1 MRVIVALASFG
12 AATAAGDTFSSA
24 DDVLLGGHLV
34 PTNTQDPREGS
45 NGWWLVMHGVGEKLF
60 TLNSD
65 GEIVPEVAQSV
76 GKVSEFEWDVD
87 LKPDYKWSDGTAVT
101 AQDIADCL
109 NELNRT
115 NPNTQSTLGDIEA
128 TVPCDGTVRIKTSR
142 ATHIMDAVLA
152 DYVFT
157 MYKKDGSNFVYTGP
171 YKITEFVANDH
182 VDLVPNTHYPQH
194 TERRPVKMTKY
205 ANGDA
210 LAADAANLDIAFNLP
225 VSTLDTLRATAGV
238 NVRSFSITQV
248 YMMFYNMAKTAP
260 SPIADLKVRQAIDL
274 AINREE
280 LQQDLEGGHGTRSLF
295 PQGTP
300 WYQDNLGSSLADTA
314 AAGALLDAAGWTL
327 DGTTN
332 KRTKDGVDLTIDLFT
347 YAFRPDLCAMQPE
360 IAANLEALGITV
372 NVICS
377 GTSPGVYDD
386 DDWAETVSRLA
397 AEPPDFDIIIWSQN
411 VLPTGD
417 PAHFLN
423 GFFHSAGA
431 NIDKTGDW
439 SSAAVDAKLD
449 ALSVAEGESAR
460 VAATAEAHAAIL
472 AEQPVSHLVTPS
484 WHYSLSDRMVTEGY
498 TAYGAD
504 YYIIHAEMFLTTI
517 PVPAPVAHRGCLS
530 TDGAGATRAFVAGA
544 AALLAAVFLH

>member
-1 MRVIVALASFG
+1 MRVLVALASFG
-12 AATAAGDTFSSA
+12 AVAAVGDTFASA
-24 DDVLLGGHLV
+24 DDVLQVGQLKLA
-34 PTNTQDPREGS
+34 TTQDPRTEQH
-45 NGWWLVMHGVGEKLF
+45 GWALTMHGVAEKLF

-142 ATHIMDAVLA
+142 ATHIMDAMLA

-248 YMMFYNMAKTAP
+248 YMRAP
-260 SPIADLKVRQAIDL
+260 ASPSLVRE
-274 AINREE
+274 NRPRRSPA
-280 LQQDLEGGHGTRSLF
+280 QD
-295 PQGTP
+295 
-300 WYQDNLGSSLADTA
+300 
-314 AAGALLDAAGWTL
+314 
-327 DGTTN
+327 
-332 KRTKDGVDLTIDLFT
+332 
-347 YAFRPDLCAMQPE
+347 
-360 IAANLEALGITV
+360 
-372 NVICS
+372 
-377 GTSPGVYDD
+377 
-386 DDWAETVSRLA
+386 
-397 AEPPDFDIIIWSQN
+397 
-411 VLPTGD
+411 VL
-417 PAHFLN
+417 
-423 GFFHSAGA
+423 
-431 NIDKTGDW
+431 
-439 SSAAVDAKLD
+439 
-449 ALSVAEGESAR
+449 
-460 VAATAEAHAAIL
+460 
-472 AEQPVSHLVTPS
+472 
-484 WHYSLSDRMVTEGY
+484 
-498 TAYGAD
+498 
-504 YYIIHAEMFLTTI
+504 
-517 PVPAPVAHRGCLS
+517 
-530 TDGAGATRAFVAGA
+530 
-544 AALLAAVFLH
+544 

>member
-1 MRVIVALASFG
+1 MRVLVALASFG
-12 AATAAGDTFSSA
+12 AATAAGDTFASA

-60 TLNSD
+60 TLNSK

-238 NVRSFSITQV
+238 NVRSFGVSQV
-248 YMMFYNMAKTAP
+248 YMMFYNMKKTT
-260 SPIADLKVRQAIDL
+260 SPVYDLKVRQAIDL
-274 AINREE
+274 ALNREE
-280 LQQDLEGGHGTRSLF
+280 LQQDLSGGHGTRSLF
-295 PQGTP
+295 PQNTP
-300 WYQDNLGSSLADTA
+300 YYQDNLGSSLADAT
-314 AAGALLDAAGWTL
+314 AAGALLDDAGWTL
-327 DGTTN
+327 DSSTG
-332 KRTKDGVDLTIDLFT
+332 KRTKDGADLTIDLVA
-347 YAFRPDLCAMQPE
+347 YKFRPDLGVMQPE
-360 IAANLEALGITV
+360 IASNLEALGITV
-372 NVICS
+372 NVIMTRD
-377 GTSPGVYDD
+377 GNYDNTGYDD
-386 DDWAETVSRLA
+386 DWTEVVNRVA
-397 AEPPDFDIIIWSQN
+397 AGDFDILMWSQN

-423 GFFHSAGA
+423 AFFHTDGG
-431 NIDKTGDW
+431 NNKYTGGW

-449 ALSVAEGESAR
+449 ALNVAEGHSAR
-460 VAATAEAHAAIL
+460 VAATTEAHAAIL
-472 AEQPVSHLVTPS
+472 AEQPVSHLVTPY

-504 YYIIHAEMFLTTI
+504 YYIIHAEMFLTTV
-517 PVPAPVAHRGCLS
+517 PVLAPVAHRGCLS
-530 TDGAGATRAFVAGA
+530 TDGAGATRAFA
-544 AALLAAVFLH
+544 AAAAAALAAVFLH

>member
-1 MRVIVALASFG
+1 MRVLVALASFG

-24 DDVLLGGHLV
+24 DDTLLGGHLV
-34 PTNTQDPREGS
+34 PMNTQDPREGS

-60 TLNSD
+60 TLNSK

-248 YMMFYNMAKTAP
+248 YMRAP
-260 SPIADLKVRQAIDL
+260 ALPSLVRENRPRRSPA
-274 AINREE
+274 
-280 LQQDLEGGHGTRSLF
+280 QD
-295 PQGTP
+295 
-300 WYQDNLGSSLADTA
+300 
-314 AAGALLDAAGWTL
+314 
-327 DGTTN
+327 
-332 KRTKDGVDLTIDLFT
+332 
-347 YAFRPDLCAMQPE
+347 
-360 IAANLEALGITV
+360 
-372 NVICS
+372 
-377 GTSPGVYDD
+377 
-386 DDWAETVSRLA
+386 
-397 AEPPDFDIIIWSQN
+397 
-411 VLPTGD
+411 VL
-417 PAHFLN
+417 
-423 GFFHSAGA
+423 
-431 NIDKTGDW
+431 
-439 SSAAVDAKLD
+439 
-449 ALSVAEGESAR
+449 
-460 VAATAEAHAAIL
+460 
-472 AEQPVSHLVTPS
+472 
-484 WHYSLSDRMVTEGY
+484 
-498 TAYGAD
+498 
-504 YYIIHAEMFLTTI
+504 
-517 PVPAPVAHRGCLS
+517 
-530 TDGAGATRAFVAGA
+530 
-544 AALLAAVFLH
+544 